1 MKRKYESIKNYPG
14 IYKVLI
20 SENGKYWKEPE
31 RGCRYAAS
39 RYEESRSGTQRSK
52 RHFRT
57 FDEAKSFR
65 TRSKEDCLLNQKSN
79 PDGFLFEDLIAL
91 YERTVM
97 SNRAASTA
105 ARYPHY
111 LKHFDFFKGRTVENI
126 DTLAIDSWISWLKRP
141 EYLATQHSTRCN
153 YNHEFSL
160 LRGMLGVYN
169 SRINRN
175 YRMPFIKDHKSALK
189 VKETP
194 LIKKDL
200 TPDEFNRFLESLK
213 SICEGTKGEFV
224 YHLAFFQY
232 FTFSRVQEASALH
245 YEDFNFQKGE
255 VSINKKLLFGRSK
268 KEKTVLASGAK
279 ANGGKII
286 PISEMLSKIFREWTL
301 RSGIRQGPLFTV
313 NDNWPSYRFI
323 AHRYTRALKLAGL
336 PYTATHILR
345 HASLTEVQ
353 ESSGD
358 LNQTKFLA
366 GHRSTKTTE
375 RYAKVRSSQVRETQ
389 AKLDSKYANIL
400 HGSQRF
406 AFEGT

>member
-1 MKRKYESIKNYPG
+1 MKRKYESIKNFPG

-20 SENGKYWKEPE
+20 SENGKSWKEPE

-57 FDEAKSFR
+57 FDDAKAFR
-65 TRSKEDCLLNQKSN
+65 MRTQDDSHINQKTKT
-79 PDGFLFEDLIAL
+79 DGFLFEDLIAL

-111 LKHFDFFKGRTVENI
+111 LKHFDFFKGMAVEDI
-126 DTLAIDSWISWLKRP
+126 DTLTIDSWISWLKRP
-141 EYLATQHSTRCN
+141 EYLATQHTTRCN

-189 VKETP
+189 VKEAP

-200 TPDEFNRFLESLK
+200 TPEEFERFLISLK
-213 SICEGTKGEFV
+213 KICEGTKGDFV
-224 YHLAFFQY
+224 YYLALFQY
-232 FTFSRVQEASALH
+232 FTFSRIQEASALH
-245 YEDFNFQKGE
+245 YEDFDFKRGE

-268 KEKTVLASGAK
+268 KEQTTLESGAK

-286 PISEMLSKIFREWTL
+286 PITEMLSKIFREWTL
-301 RSGIRQGPLFTV
+301 RSGVRQGPLFKTGAA
-313 NDNWPSYRFI
+313 WPSYRFI
-323 AHRYTRALKLAGL
+323 SHRYTRALKLAGL

-345 HASLTEVQ
+345 HASLTEAQ

-375 RYAKVRSSQVRETQ
+375 RYAKVRSNQVRETQ
-389 AKLDSKYANIL
+389 AKLDFKHANIL

-406 AFEGT
+406 AFDGT